1 MRGSSGANC
10 GVSTGGA
17 AVDARFDGGLE
28 LAGVQVDGGG
38 VLGSGDGETAKERGD
53 QLAGVFVVL
62 MHAKDQE
69 LRLYLGRA
77 TAAVRWR
84 PAGRS
89 GAAWQSDGST
99 ARGVEER
106 RELWRDA
113 WEGHVKLEVAGWP
126 RAAVAAPL
134 RRRSER
140 EQGGRLEVEGSGLV
154 CNFRN
159 SRDLTVNQQ

>member
-1 MRGSSGANC
+1 
-10 GVSTGGA
+10 VE
-17 AVDARFDGGLE
+17 ARFDGGLE

-62 MHAKDQE
+62 MRAKDRE
-69 LRLYLGRA
+69 LRLYLDLA
-77 TAAVRWR
+77 TAAARWR

-113 WEGHVKLEVAGWP
+113 WEGHVKLEVAGLALSGGGSAAS
-126 RAAVAAPL
+126 RAVREKA
-134 RRRSER
+134 RR
-140 EQGGRLEVEGSGLV
+140 QAGGGRKWTYL
-154 CNFRN
+154 
-159 SRDLTVNQQ
+159 